1 MPELTVPSIAL
12 HDGVEI
18 PQLGFGVFQVPP
30 EETQSVVELALD
42 AGYRHIDT
50 AAAYRN
56 EAGVGAALA
65 ASGLPREDV
74 FVTTKLWN
82 TQQGHDSTLEAFD
95 ASLDRLGLEYVDL
108 YLIHWPVPSKDRF
121 VDTWR
126 AFERILEEGRA
137 RTIGVSNFRVEDL
150 ERLAR
155 GDGHPADVN
164 QVELH
169 PRHQQ
174 AELRA
179 WHAEHGIVTE
189 AWSPLAQ
196 GDLLDDE
203 TIVAIAE
210 RHGKTPAQAIL
221 RWHLQLGN
229 VVIPKSVT
237 PERIRENLELFDFE
251 LSDADLAAFAGSTR
265 PADRSRPSDLR
276 RPLIAST
283 SGCGGPTPSPR
294 PRSSSAARCSRSA
307 RRWPRRAS
315 TRRPARRSTCVGGV
329 FFSTGGYTLGAA
341 GRQRAAEPADD
352 PPQPLALVVARAAPP
367 AVAERRRPLRRHPRL
382 RDQPRRLV
390 HRRARPRPKRTASSG
405 RRT

>member
-1 MPELTVPSIAL
+1 MAELTIPSFTL

-30 EETQSVVELALD
+30 ENTQEVVEQALD

-50 AAAYRN
+50 AGAYRN
-56 EAGVGAALA
+56 EKGVGAAIA
-65 ASGLPREDV
+65 ASGLAREDL

-82 TQQGHDSTLEAFD
+82 TEQGFESTLAAFD
-95 ASLDRLGLEYVDL
+95 ASLGRLGFAYVDL
-108 YLIHWPVPSKDRF
+108 YLIHWPVPSEDRF

-126 AFERILEEGRA
+126 AFERIHGEGRA

-150 ERLAR
+150 ERLEVETETR
-155 GDGHPADVN
+155 PTVN
-164 QVELH
+164 QIELH
-169 PRHQQ
+169 PRLQQ

-179 WHAEHGIVTE
+179 WHADHGIATE

-196 GDLLDDE
+196 GELLDDE

-251 LSDADLAAFAGSTR
+251 LSDAEMAEFERL
-265 PADRSRPSDLR
+265 DRGER
-276 RPLIAST
+276 I
-283 SGCGGPTPSPR
+283 GPDPGTFVSP
-294 PRSSSAARCSRSA
+294 
-307 RRWPRRAS
+307 
-315 TRRPARRSTCVGGV
+315 
-329 FFSTGGYTLGAA
+329 
-341 GRQRAAEPADD
+341 
-352 PPQPLALVVARAAPP
+352 
-367 AVAERRRPLRRHPRL
+367 
-382 RDQPRRLV
+382 
-390 HRRARPRPKRTASSG
+390 
-405 RRT
+405 